1 MIGEDRHWVIFLG
14 GRDGSISLTQ
24 KRFPQWLTALGALRK
39 DAYEPN
45 KLILFQCITPPDE
58 DSILAN
64 PQNTTAL
71 VNLRQKMA
79 QATGTCAEDWFPVY
93 KARYG
98 MHAVFSAL
106 ASLASNVTGQRQPG
120 VLTQLYTCCTAVDP
134 ILAAGLRG
142 VYVDVNPDSLTA
154 QVQTG
159 GKTVQNPLAGL
170 VMQNTFGFI
179 SDADTLAARDFATAR
194 KLLYVEDSAHC
205 VGRIA
210 RDSQGEPLADVSVHS
225 FGVEKI
231 LTATRFGGLIW
242 VNPRLK
248 TTDSPLYAAIVSA
261 LENVGRLPWL
271 QDVSAQLYLNQIRV
285 FSRLPRMLAN
295 ALKRVLRRM
304 RLFEPAIA
312 PAERR
317 GALEYPNYGM
327 SPYIANKACE
337 ALDGLE
343 SNQEQRRQAVAIYQD
358 RLSGRDY
365 LQIPAQIACAAPQP
379 LLIFPI
385 LLRDT
390 RAVNEVHAKLR
401 ESHVYSRRW
410 YNSILFPGVD
420 SLEPYGVGPLESYP
434 HTVSLAQ
441 RSLGLPT
448 DVSKDKAEQI
458 CELVQKLA
466 AA

>member
-1 MIGEDRHWVIFLG
+1 MIGEDRHLGIFLG
-14 GRDGSISLTQ
+14 SRDVSISLTQ
-24 KRFPQWLTALGALRK
+24 KRSPQWSIALGALRK
-39 DAYEPN
+39 YDSEPD
-45 KLILFQCITPPDE
+45 KLILFQCITLPDE
-58 DSILAN
+58 DSTLAN
-64 PQNTTAL
+64 PQNTIAL

-79 QATGTCAEDWFPVY
+79 QATGTSAKDWFPVY

-106 ASLASNVTGQRQPG
+106 RNRVPTTEGQCQPG

-134 ILAAGLRG
+134 VLAAGLRG

-154 QVQTG
+154 QVRTDGETEQD
-159 GKTVQNPLAGL
+159 PLVGL

-179 SDADTLAARDFATAR
+179 SDADTLAARDFANAR

-205 VGRIA
+205 VGRMA
-210 RDSQGEPLADVSVHS
+210 RDSKGEPLADVSVHS

-271 QDVSAQLYLNQIRV
+271 QDLSARLYLNQIRV
-285 FSRLPRMLAN
+285 FSRLPQALAN
-295 ALKRVLRRM
+295 VLKRVLRRM

-317 GALEYPNYGM
+317 AALEYPNYSM
-327 SPYIANKACE
+327 SPYIAKKACE
-337 ALDGLE
+337 ALDSLE
-343 SNQEQRRQAVAIYQD
+343 SNLEQRRQAVAVYQD
-358 RLSGRDY
+358 RLGELED
-365 LQIPAQIACAAPQP
+365 LQIPAQIASSAPQP
-379 LLIFPI
+379 LLIFPM

-390 RAVNEVHAKLR
+390 RAVNEVHAILR

-420 SLEPYGVGPLESYP
+420 SLESYEVGSLESYP
-434 HTVSLAQ
+434 YTLSLTQ

>member
-1 MIGEDRHWVIFLG
+1 M
-14 GRDGSISLTQ
+14 
-24 KRFPQWLTALGALRK
+24 
-39 DAYEPN
+39 
-45 KLILFQCITPPDE
+45 
-58 DSILAN
+58 AN
-64 PQNTTAL
+64 PQNTIAL

-79 QATGTCAEDWFPVY
+79 QATGTCADDWFSVY

-106 ASLASNVTGQRQPG
+106 GSRVPAMEGERQPG

-154 QVQTG
+154 QVQVG
-159 GKTVQNPLAGL
+159 GETEQNQLVGL

-179 SDADTLAARDFATAR
+179 SDTDTLAARDFAKER

-205 VGRIA
+205 VGRMA
-210 RDSQGEPLADVSVHS
+210 RDSRGEPLADVSVHS

-242 VNPRLK
+242 VNPRLE
-248 TTDSPLYAAIVSA
+248 TTDSALYAAIVSA
-261 LENVGRLPWL
+261 LGNVGALPRL
-271 QDVSAQLYLNQIRV
+271 QDLSARLYLNQIRV
-285 FSRLPRMLAN
+285 FSRLPQMLAN
-295 ALKRVLRRM
+295 VLKRVLRRV

-317 GALEYPNYGM
+317 AALEYPNYGM
-327 SPYIANKACE
+327 SPYIAKKACE
-337 ALDGLE
+337 ALGSLE
-343 SNQEQRRQAVAIYQD
+343 SNLEQRRQAVAVYQD
-358 RLSGRDY
+358 RLGGREY
-365 LQIPAQIACAAPQP
+365 LQIPAQIACGAPQP

-390 RAVNEVHAKLR
+390 KAVNVVHTKLR
-401 ESHVYSRRW
+401 ESRIYSRRW
-410 YNSILFPGVD
+410 YNSVLFPGVD
-420 SLEPYGVGPLESYP
+420 SLEPYGVGSLESYP
-434 HTVSLAQ
+434 HTVSLTQ

-448 DVSKDKAEQI
+448 DVSAAQAERI
-458 CELVQKLA
+458 CQFLLREISR
-466 AA
+466 

>member
-1 MIGEDRHWVIFLG
+1 MIGEDRHLGIFLG
-14 GRDGSISLTQ
+14 GRDGSISSTQ
-24 KRFPQWLTALGALRK
+24 KQSPQWSIALEELRK
-39 DAYEPN
+39 DVSEPD
-45 KLILFQCITPPDE
+45 KLVLFQCITPPDE
-58 DSILAN
+58 DSTLTN
-64 PQNTTAL
+64 PQNTTDL
-71 VNLRQKMA
+71 VNLRQKIA

-106 ASLASNVTGQRQPG
+106 ASRASSIEGSHQPR

-134 ILAAGLRG
+134 ILAAGLSG
-142 VYVDVNPDSLTA
+142 VYADVNPDSLTA

-159 GKTVQNPLAGL
+159 GQGEQNPLVGL

-179 SDADTLAARDFATAR
+179 SDVDTLAARDFASER

-205 VGRIA
+205 VGRMA

-242 VNPRLK
+242 VNPRLE

-261 LENVGRLPWL
+261 LTNVGRLPWL
-271 QDVSAQLYLNQIRV
+271 QDLSARLYLNQIRV
-285 FSRLPRMLAN
+285 FSRLPQVLAN

-312 PAERR
+312 PAERQA
-317 GALEYPNYGM
+317 ALEYPNYSM
-327 SPYIANKACE
+327 SPYIAKKACE
-337 ALDGLE
+337 ALDSLE
-343 SNQEQRRQAVAIYQD
+343 SNLEQRRQAVAIYQD
-358 RLSGRDY
+358 RLGGREY
-365 LQIPAQIACAAPQP
+365 LQIPAQIACGVPQP

-385 LLRDT
+385 LLRDM

-420 SLEPYGVGPLESYP
+420 SLEPYGVGSLESYP
-434 HTVSLAQ
+434 HTVSLTQ

>member
-1 MIGEDRHWVIFLG
+1 MTN
-14 GRDGSISLTQ
+14 S
-24 KRFPQWLTALGALRK
+24 
-39 DAYEPN
+39 
-45 KLILFQCITPPDE
+45 
-58 DSILAN
+58 
-64 PQNTTAL
+64 QNTTY
-71 VNLRQKMA
+71 VEHLRQKMA
-79 QATGTCAEDWFPVY
+79 QATGTSAKDWFPVY

-98 MHAVFSAL
+98 MHAVFNAL
-106 ASLASNVTGQRQPG
+106 GSRVPTMERQCQPG

-134 ILAAGLRG
+134 ILAAGLKG
-142 VYVDVNPDSLTA
+142 VYADVNPDSLTA
-154 QVQTG
+154 QMQTG
-159 GKTVQNPLAGL
+159 GKTERNSLVGL

-179 SDADTLAARDFATAR
+179 SDADTLAARDFANAR

-205 VGRIA
+205 VGRMA

-242 VNPRLK
+242 VNPRRK
-248 TTDSPLYAAIVSA
+248 TTDSPLYTAIVSA

-271 QDVSAQLYLNQIRV
+271 QDVSARLYLNQIRV
-285 FSRLPRMLAN
+285 FSRLPQALAS

-312 PAERR
+312 PAERQA
-317 GALEYPNYGM
+317 ALEYPNYGM
-327 SPYIANKACE
+327 SEYIAKKACE

-343 SNQEQRRQAVAIYQD
+343 ANQEQRRQAVAIYQD
-358 RLSGRDY
+358 RLSGLEY
-365 LQIPAQIACAAPQP
+365 LQIPAQIASSVPQP

-390 RAVNEVHAKLR
+390 RAVNEMHAKLR

-410 YNSILFPGVD
+410 YNSILFPGVE
-420 SLEPYGVGPLESYP
+420 SFEPYGVESLESYP
-434 HTVSLAQ
+434 HTMSLTQ

-448 DVSKDKAEQI
+448 DVSAAQAERI
-458 CELVQKLA
+458 CQLLLREIA
-466 AA
+466 G